1 MKELTFDSDGRKRL
15 LSGIEKISK
24 AVKSTLGPLGKTVI
38 IESQDHTRGLTITKD
53 GVTVA
58 KSIELEDPVENLAVR
73 MVKEAAERTANS
85 AGDGTTTAIVL
96 TESMVSKG
104 MELLEQNSNINV
116 TDFIRD
122 IQSMSDFVCNNLSK
136 RSKKVS
142 GRTLRDVATIAANN
156 DKELGQLISDVYS
169 KVGKDGIVTVE
180 KSDGADTFYEVTNG
194 IKIDRG
200 YTSRLFINN
209 HKNDECMLEDVYV
222 LCTDVEITSILNIE
236 NILKP
241 IIKQNKS
248 LLIIGT
254 CSQNMINTL
263 GANVIK
269 NSLKLC
275 NIIPPQFGYKTKE
288 LMSDIALSV
297 GGKYFSEATGDDLSL
312 IAMEDLG
319 HAKRIIVGKDHTVV
333 IREDERSSEVQSRI
347 DELKQAI
354 ERASSKVEKDFI
366 RDRIASLSGGVGVV
380 YVGGNS
386 DIEQKEKY
394 DRVDDAV
401 CAVQSALDE
410 GILPGGGVALAYE
423 SKFFEGKE
431 PVMELMREVL
441 RSPIKQIHENAN
453 LEVMWGVLG
462 KNDGYDLKTGKVGDM
477 FVLGIIDPTKVTK
490 NALKNAT
497 SVACTIL
504 STNAIINYKR

>member
-1 MKELTFDSDGRKRL
+1 MKELTFNDAGRKRL

-24 AVKSTLGPLGKTVI
+24 AVKSTLGPLGRTVI
-38 IESQDHTRGLTITKD
+38 IESQDHTRGLTVTKD

-96 TESMVSKG
+96 TEAMVSYG
-104 MELLEQNSNINV
+104 MELIGPDTNV
-116 TDFIRD
+116 TEFVRD
-122 IQSMSDFVCNNLSK
+122 IQQLSDEVCNRLTK

-142 GRTLRDVATIAANN
+142 GKTLNDVATISANN
-156 DKELGQLISDVYS
+156 DREIGRLIADVY
-169 KVGKDGIVTVE
+169 KMVCKDGIVTVE
-180 KSDGADTFYEVTNG
+180 KSETDETFYEVTNG

-209 HKNDECMLEDVYV
+209 QKNDECVLEDVYI
-222 LCTDVEITSILNIE
+222 LCTDLEINSILSIE
-236 NILKP
+236 NVLKP
-241 IIKQNKS
+241 IINQNKS

-263 GANVIK
+263 GANVVK

-297 GGKYFSEATGDDLSL
+297 GGKYFSEATGDDLSIVNL
-312 IAMEDLG
+312 EDLG
-319 HAKRIIVGKDHTVV
+319 HAKRVIIGKDQTVIV
-333 IREDERSSEVQSRI
+333 RDEEVSGSVYERI
-347 DELKQAI
+347 NELKQAM
-354 ERASSKVEKDFI
+354 ERASKKTDKDFI
-366 RDRIASLSGGVGVV
+366 RDRIASLSGGVGVI
-380 YVGGNS
+380 YVGGGS
-386 DIEQKEKY
+386 DIEQKERY
-394 DRVDDAV
+394 DRVEDAV

-410 GILPGGGVALAYE
+410 GILPGGGVALADE
-423 SKFFEGKE
+423 AFHIDGDRD
-431 PVMELMREVL
+431 VDELMRFVL
-441 RSPIKQIHENAN
+441 TAPIIQIYENGN
-453 LEVMWGVLG
+453 MQVDLG
-462 KNDGYDLKTGKVGDM
+462 EYGNNCGLDLKTGKSGNM
-477 FVLGIIDPTKVTK
+477 FKLGVIDPTKVSK

-504 STNAIINYKR
+504 STNAIINYKRA

>member
-1 MKELTFDSDGRKRL
+1 MKELTFNDAGRKRL

-38 IESQDHTRGLTITKD
+38 IESQDHTRGLTVTKD

-58 KSIELEDPVENLAVR
+58 KSVELEDPVENLAVR

-96 TESMVSKG
+96 TEAMVSHG
-104 MELLEQNSNINV
+104 MKMINPSTNV
-116 TDFIRD
+116 TQFVRE
-122 IQSMSDFVCNNLSK
+122 IQELSDHVCDRLTK

-142 GRTLRDVATIAANN
+142 GKTLNDVATISANN
-156 DKELGQLISDVYS
+156 DKEIGKLIADVY
-169 KVGKDGIVTVE
+169 KMVGKDGIVTVE
-180 KSDGADTFYEVTNG
+180 KSETDETYYEVTNG

-209 HKNDECMLEDVYV
+209 QRSDECVLEDVYI
-222 LCTDVEITSILNIE
+222 LCTDLEINSILNIE
-236 NILKP
+236 NVLKP
-241 IIKQNKS
+241 IINQNKS

-263 GANVIK
+263 GANVVK

-297 GGKYFSEATGDDLSL
+297 GGKYFSEATGDDLSIINL
-312 IAMEDLG
+312 EDLG
-319 HAKRIIVGKDHTVV
+319 HAKRVIIGKDQTVIV
-333 IREDERSSEVQSRI
+333 RDDEVSGSVYDRINELKEAMERSSKKT
-347 DELKQAI
+347 D
-354 ERASSKVEKDFI
+354 KDFI
-366 RDRIASLSGGVGVV
+366 RDRIASLSGGVGVI
-380 YVGGNS
+380 YVGGGS
-386 DIEQKEKY
+386 DIEQKERY
-394 DRVDDAV
+394 DRVEDAV

-410 GILPGGGVALAYE
+410 GILPGGGVALADEALDIDGE
-423 SKFFEGKE
+423 SDAH
-431 PVMELMREVL
+431 ELMRFVLTAPIVQIYENGNMEVDL
-441 RSPIKQIHENAN
+441 LKY
-453 LEVMWGVLG
+453 G
-462 KNDGYDLKTGKVGDM
+462 KGCGLDLKTGKTGDM
-477 FVLGIIDPTKVTK
+477 IKLGVIDPTKVTK

-504 STNAIINYKR
+504 STNAIINYKRA